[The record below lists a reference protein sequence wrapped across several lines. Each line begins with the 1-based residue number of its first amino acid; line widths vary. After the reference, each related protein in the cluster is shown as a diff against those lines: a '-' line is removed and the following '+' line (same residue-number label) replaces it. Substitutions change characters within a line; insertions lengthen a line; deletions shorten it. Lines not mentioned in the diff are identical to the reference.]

1 MVVDV
6 GVKDKTQTP
15 TTNELE
21 VHHGTLSHTQRD
33 RARQHS
39 TNDCKLGR
47 ATAGHRL
54 AFYKRKRILQI
65 KRLDPN
71 R

>member
-21 VHHGTLSHTQRD
+21 VHHGNLSKPTPI
-33 RARQHS
+33 
-39 TNDCKLGR
+39 
-47 ATAGHRL
+47 TA
-54 AFYKRKRILQI
+54 KRYC
-65 KRLDPN
+65 
-71 R
+71 